1 MPVSP
6 RGAKIVRFTRT
17 GDAVNTGPQTAS
29 QPGSES
35 GAESG
40 SESADAPG
48 AKHHFESTA
57 RFVAWVRAAAPYI
70 HAFRGKTFVVGFG
83 GEVAAGK
90 LAQSLAYDCNLLAA
104 LGIRLVLVHG
114 ARPQIDAEVKRRGLE
129 PRFHNGLRV
138 TDAATMECVK
148 MAMAVT
154 RFEVEALLSQG
165 LPNTPMAG
173 GYMRVTGGNF
183 ITARPVGVVDGVDY
197 QYTGAVR
204 KIIAEEINAD
214 LDQQNV
220 VLITPLGMSPAG
232 EIFNMCMEEVAEAV
246 AVAVKAEKLIYLCDA
261 PGLLD
266 DDGDLVGSVT
276 ADEAE
281 QHIEDRKGLADDLGL
296 YLPCA
301 VRAVRSGVVRC
312 HLLDHDKDGALL
324 LEFFTP
330 AGVGTVVSR
339 DPLFRLREATVDDVG
354 PLVALISPL
363 EADGTLVR
371 RGRELLESEID
382 RFSVV
387 EYDGMLVGCAALYRF
402 SGDNAAELACLAVT
416 PEHRRA
422 GLGEQ
427 LLCRIEQRARHDG
440 LERLFVLTTRTAHWF
455 RERGFEET
463 APEALP
469 AQKRELYNLQRR
481 SKVFVKLL

>member
-1 MPVSP
+1 M
-6 RGAKIVRFTRT
+6 
-17 GDAVNTGPQTAS
+17 
-29 QPGSES
+29 
-35 GAESG
+35 
-40 SESADAPG
+40 
-48 AKHHFESTA
+48 HHFRSPSH
-57 RFVAWVRAAAPYI
+57 FVAWVRGAAPYI

-83 GEVAAGK
+83 GEVAAGP

-114 ARPQIDAEVKRRGLE
+114 ARAQIDAEVARRGLE
-129 PRFHNGLRV
+129 PKFHKGLRV
-138 TDAATMECVK
+138 TDEATLECVK
-148 MAMAVT
+148 VAMAVT

-183 ITARPVGVVDGVDY
+183 VTARPVGVVDGVDY

-204 KIIAEEINAD
+204 KVIAEEINAD

-220 VLITPLGMSPAG
+220 VLITPLGMSPTG
-232 EIFNMCMEEVAEAV
+232 EIFNMAMEEVAEAV

-266 DDGDLVGSVT
+266 GDGQLIDSVT
-276 ADEAE
+276 ADEA
-281 QHIEDRKGLADDLGL
+281 QHHLDANEGLTEDLHL

-301 VRAVRSGVVRC
+301 IRAVKNGVGRC
-312 HLLDHDKDGALL
+312 HLVDRDKDGALL

-339 DPLFRLREATVDDVG
+339 DPLFRLREATHDDVG
-354 PLVALISPL
+354 ALVALISPL

-371 RGRELLESEID
+371 RGRELLEREID

-387 EYDGMLVGCAALYRF
+387 EYDNMLVGCAALYPF
-402 SGDNAAELACLAVT
+402 SDEKAAELACLAVT
-416 PEHRRA
+416 PEHQRS

-427 LLCRIEQRARHDG
+427 LMQRIERRARRDG

-455 RERGFEET
+455 RERGFVESG
-463 APEALP
+463 PEALP
-469 AQKRELYNLQRR
+469 TTKRELYNLQRR
-481 SKVFVKLL
+481 SKVFVKSL

>member
-1 MPVSP
+1 MSTESAPESALRDADTP
-6 RGAKIVRFTRT
+6 GGAK
-17 GDAVNTGPQTAS
+17 P
-29 QPGSES
+29 
-35 GAESG
+35 
-40 SESADAPG
+40 
-48 AKHHFESTA
+48 HHFESTA

-83 GEVAAGK
+83 GEVAAGP

-114 ARPQIDAEVKRRGLE
+114 ARAQIDAEVARRGLE
-129 PRFHNGLRV
+129 AHFHNGLRI
-138 TDAATMECVK
+138 TDPATMECVK
-148 MAMAVT
+148 VAMAVT

-204 KIIAEEINAD
+204 KVIAEEINAD

-220 VLITPLGMSPAG
+220 VLITPLGMSPTG

-266 DDGDLVGSVT
+266 GDNLIGSVT
-276 ADEAE
+276 SDEAQ
-281 QHIEDRKGLADDLGL
+281 QHLDAGEGLTEDLHL

-301 VRAVRSGVVRC
+301 IRATRRGVARC
-312 HLLDHDKDGALL
+312 HLVDRDKDGALL

-339 DPLFRLREATVDDVG
+339 DPLFRVREATVDDVG
-354 PLVALISPL
+354 ALVALISPM

-371 RGRELLESEID
+371 RGRELLECEID

-387 EYDGMLVGCAALYRF
+387 EYDNMLVGCAALYPF
-402 SGDNAAELACLAVT
+402 SEDNAAELACLAVT
-416 PEHRRA
+416 SEYRRA

-427 LLCRIEQRARHDG
+427 LLHRIEQRARSDG
-440 LERLFVLTTRTAHWF
+440 LDRLFVLTTRTAHWF
-455 RERGFEET
+455 RERGFSET
-463 APEALP
+463 DPEALP
-469 AQKRELYNLQRR
+469 RQKRELYNLQRR
-481 SKVFVKLL
+481 SKVFVKML